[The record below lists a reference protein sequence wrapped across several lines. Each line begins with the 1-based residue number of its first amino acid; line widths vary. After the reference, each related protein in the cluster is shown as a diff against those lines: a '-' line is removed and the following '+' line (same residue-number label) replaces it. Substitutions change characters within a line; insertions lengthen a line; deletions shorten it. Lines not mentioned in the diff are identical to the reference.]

1 MARDFTAIDMAIQQV
16 IGTKGTAT
24 FHVIASNV
32 SVSTLAE
39 PLAERG
45 VVITT
50 ADRVVDRRLQALRKA
65 GSIEHTRAGW
75 VLKKA

>member
-16 IGTKGTAT
+16 IGTKGAAT
-24 FHVIASNV
+24 FHVIASN
-32 SVSTLAE
+32 VSTLAE

-45 VVITT
+45 GVVAT

-65 GSIEHTRAGW
+65 GRMAHTRAGW

>member
-16 IGTKGTAT
+16 IGTKGAAT
-24 FHVIASNV
+24 FNVIASN
-32 SVSTLAE
+32 VSTLAE

-45 VVITT
+45 GVVTT

-65 GSIEHTRAGW
+65 GCIEHTRAGW

>member
-1 MARDFTAIDMAIQQV
+1 MAQNYTDIDMAIQQV

-24 FHVIASNV
+24 FNVIASN
-32 SVSTLAE
+32 VSTLAE

-45 VVITT
+45 GVVAT

-65 GSIEHTRAGW
+65 GRIEHTRAGW

>member
-1 MARDFTAIDMAIQQV
+1 MAQDYTDIDAAIQQV

-24 FHVIASNV
+24 FNVIASN
-32 SVSTLAE
+32 VSTLAE

-45 VVITT
+45 GVI
-50 ADRVVDRRLQALRKA
+50 AAAERVVDRRLQALRKA
-65 GSIEHTRAGW
+65 GCIEHTRAGW

>member
-1 MARDFTAIDMAIQQV
+1 MAQNYTDIDMAIQQV
-16 IGTKGTAT
+16 IGTKGAAT

-45 VVITT
+45 GVVAT

-65 GSIEHTRAGW
+65 GCIEHTRAGW